1 VRCAHGAAGAAMAHS
16 RLVAPSRPVP
26 EKFLSFL
33 LFALVGSI
41 TPGPNNMI
49 STASGA
55 AFGFVRTL
63 PQMLGVSVGFPLMLI
78 ALGLGLGEIF
88 QQAPWL
94 HEALKYAGAAFLLYL
109 AWRIASAAGVE
120 DAETKRPLT
129 FIEAAVF
136 QWLNP
141 KAWTLSLG
149 ALAASTTPGLGFA
162 AFFTE
167 IAVLAVLFG
176 AIAFLALVVW
186 CLFGVMIAR
195 ALQDER
201 KRKVFQF
208 SLAGLL
214 ALSVVSLFI

>member
-1 VRCAHGAAGAAMAHS
+1 MA
-16 RLVAPSRPVP
+16 RPARPWHIRRPLRRAIPLP
-26 EKFLSFL
+26 EKLVPFV
-33 LFALVGSI
+33 LFAIVGSI

-63 PQMLGVSVGFPLMLI
+63 PQMLGVSIGFPLMLI
-78 ALGLGLGEIF
+78 ALGLGFGEIF

-120 DAETKRPLT
+120 DAEAKRPLT
-129 FIEAAVF
+129 FIEAAIF

-149 ALAASTTPGLGFA
+149 ALAAFTTPGLGF
-162 AFFTE
+162 TE
-167 IAVLAVLFG
+167 FLSEICVFAVLFG
-176 AIAFLALVVW
+176 VIAFLALGVW

-195 ALQDER
+195 ALRDER
-201 KRKVFQF
+201 KRKFFQF

-214 ALSVVSLFI
+214 ALSVMFLFI